1 MNILSSI
8 QKRFLMFLIGCIG
21 VRTLFVFMA
30 KSWLPDGIYLKM
42 FAAPLFI
49 MGLGFLS
56 IWVLGLRKT
65 GRETFGEKIWW
76 NSLRPIHSVLYLSA
90 AVLLFTQKRELA
102 WKLLAVDVSIG
113 FISFII
119 NHISAGSFSL
129 LLD

>member
-1 MNILSSI
+1 MDNLSSI

-30 KSWLPDGIYLKM
+30 KSWLPDGIYLKI

-65 GRETFGEKIWW
+65 GRETFGE
-76 NSLRPIHSVLYLSA
+76 NP
-90 AVLLFTQKRELA
+90 
-102 WKLLAVDVSIG
+102 
-113 FISFII
+113 
-119 NHISAGSFSL
+119 
-129 LLD
+129 